1 MGHSRSEILLESK
14 ISSSR
19 QYLVRVISPPPP
31 SSPPSSLDF
40 DMDLDLDDEDDGEE
54 DLPSKEPKR
63 EKILEYWWSLSRCT
77 SGEFTG
83 SYMVD
88 AVIPN
93 QM

>member
-1 MGHSRSEILLESK
+1 MA
-14 ISSSR
+14 SSR
-19 QYLVRVISPPPP
+19 QFLVRVTAAKADTQSPVE
-31 SSPPSSLDF
+31 SE
-40 DMDLDLDDEDDGEE
+40 DDEDE
-54 DLPSKEPKR
+54 DYDLYGSMDTRGSGDSSNQR
-63 EKILEYWWSLSRCT
+63 EKILEFWWSLSRCK